1 MKITVADNSGVC
13 FGVRRAFSLLEEAVE
28 NAKKSGTK
36 VFMLGPL
43 IHNPRVIA
51 QYAEKGVDVID
62 IDSIQENSCVVIRS
76 HGITRDERAQ
86 LDRFNGITLIDTT
99 CPYVQRIHQLV
110 EKRSAECFAVLIM
123 GDSEHSEVRGIT
135 SKISGNF
142 FVIHPTEFESKSEE
156 LSEFIKAHDRIFA
169 VAQTTSR
176 PANYDFL
183 LKKVRKT
190 VANMPGHRFIAAETI
205 CTATLK
211 RQDSAGEL
219 AKRVSS
225 MVVIGGRNSSNTSKL
240 FQVVSEKNK
249 NSFWVESPEDFSSSE
264 IEILKNSEYV
274 GITAGASTPDEQIE
288 EMKSFLGS
296 LND

>member
-28 NAKKSGTK
+28 NAKKSGIK

-51 QYAEKGVDVID
+51 QYAEKGVEVVDTN
-62 IDSIQENSCVVIRS
+62 SIKPDSCVVIRS
-76 HGITRDERAQ
+76 HGITKDERAQ
-86 LDRFNGITLIDTT
+86 LDKFSGITLVDTT

-110 EKRSAECFAVLIM
+110 EKRSSEGFAVLIM
-123 GDSEHSEVRGIT
+123 GDREHSEVRGIT
-135 SKISGNF
+135 SKITGDF
-142 FVIHPTEFESKSEE
+142 FVIHPTEFDSKNEE
-156 LSEFIKAHDRIFA
+156 LLDFIKNHDKIFS

-183 LKKVRKT
+183 LKKVRKA
-190 VANMPGHRFIAAETI
+190 VGNMSGHRFIAAETI

-249 NSFWVESPEDFSSSE
+249 NSFWVESPEDFSASD
-264 IEILKNSEYV
+264 IETLKNSESV
-274 GITAGASTPDEQIE
+274 GITAGASTPDEQIA

>member
-13 FGVRRAFSLLEEAVE
+13 FGVRRAFSLLEEAVSNGE
-28 NAKKSGTK
+28 KSGTK
-36 VFMLGPL
+36 VVMLGPL

-51 QYAEKGVDVID
+51 KYAEKGVKVTD
-62 IDSIQENSCVVIRS
+62 IDSISKYSCVVIRS
-76 HGITRDERAQ
+76 HGITREEREM
-86 LDRFNGITLIDTT
+86 LNHFEGISLVDTT

-110 EKRSAECFAVLIM
+110 EKRSAEGFAVLIM
-123 GDSEHSEVRGIT
+123 GDRDHSEVRGIT
-135 SKISGNF
+135 SKISGDF
-142 FVIHPTEFESKSEE
+142 FVIHPTEFDSKSGE
-156 LSEFIKAHDRIFA
+156 LASFIATHDKIFA

-190 VANMPGHRFIAAETI
+190 VGTLLGHRFVAAETI

-219 AKRVSS
+219 AKRVDS

-240 FQVVSEKNK
+240 FQVVSERNR
-249 NSFWVESPEDFSSSE
+249 NSFWVESPEDLTE
-264 IEILKNSEYV
+264 DDIGILKKSESV

-288 EMKSFLGS
+288 EIKSFLGK
-296 LND
+296 LNG

>member
-28 NAKKSGTK
+28 NAKKSGIK

-51 QYAEKGVDVID
+51 QYAEKGVEVVDTN
-62 IDSIQENSCVVIRS
+62 SIKPDSCVVIRS
-76 HGITRDERAQ
+76 HGITKDERAQ
-86 LDRFNGITLIDTT
+86 LDKFSGITLVDTT

-110 EKRSAECFAVLIM
+110 EKRSSEGFAVLIM
-123 GDSEHSEVRGIT
+123 GDREHSEVRGIT
-135 SKISGNF
+135 SKITGDF
-142 FVIHPTEFESKSEE
+142 FVIHPTEFDSKNEE
-156 LSEFIKAHDRIFA
+156 LLDFIKNHDKIFS

-183 LKKVRKT
+183 LKKVRKA
-190 VANMPGHRFIAAETI
+190 VGNMSGHRFIAAETI

-219 AKRVSS
+219 AKRVAS

-240 FQVVSEKNK
+240 FQVVLEKNK
-249 NSFWVESPEDFSSSE
+249 NSFWVESPEDFSASD
-264 IEILKNSEYV
+264 IETLKNSESV
-274 GITAGASTPDEQIE
+274 GITAGASTPDEQIA

>member
-13 FGVRRAFSLLEEAVE
+13 FGVRRAFTLLEEAVS
-28 NAKKSGTK
+28 NAKDSGTK

-43 IHNPRVIA
+43 IHNPRVIK
-51 QYAEKGVDVID
+51 QYEEKGVSVID

-76 HGITRDERAQ
+76 HGITKEERAK
-86 LDRFNGITLIDTT
+86 LDRFSGITLVDTT

-110 EKRSAECFAVLIM
+110 EKRSGEGFAVLIM
-123 GDSEHSEVRGIT
+123 GDREHSEVKGIT
-135 SKISGNF
+135 SMITGDF
-142 FVIHPTEFESKSEE
+142 FVIHP
-156 LSEFIKAHDRIFA
+156 SEFDSKNDELRDFIKDHDKIFA

-176 PANYDFL
+176 PANYEYL
-183 LKKVRKT
+183 LKKSRKI
-190 VANMPGHRFIAAETI
+190 AAELPGHRFLAAETI

-219 AKRVSS
+219 AKKTGS
-225 MVVIGGRNSSNTSKL
+225 MVVIGGKISSNTSKL

-249 NSFWVESPEDFSSSE
+249 NSFWVESPEDFSASDIEKLKISE
-264 IEILKNSEYV
+264 SV

-288 EMKSFLGS
+288 EIKSFLGS
-296 LND
+296 ING

>member
-28 NAKKSGTK
+28 NAKKSGMK

-51 QYAEKGVDVID
+51 QYAGKGVDVIE
-62 IDSIQENSCVVIRS
+62 IDSIRENSCVVIRS
-76 HGITRDERAQ
+76 HGITKDERAQ
-86 LDRFNGITLIDTT
+86 LDKFKGITLVDTT

-110 EKRSAECFAVLIM
+110 EKRSAEGFAVLIM
-123 GDSEHSEVRGIT
+123 GDREHSEVRGIT
-135 SKISGNF
+135 SKISGEF
-142 FVIHPTEFESKSEE
+142 FVIHPSEFDSKSRE
-156 LSEFIKAHDRIFA
+156 LAEFIKAHTRIFA

-176 PANYDFL
+176 PSNYDFL

-190 VANMPGHRFIAAETI
+190 VADMPGYRFIAAETI

-219 AKRVSS
+219 AKKVDS
-225 MVVIGGRNSSNTSKL
+225 MVVIGGKNSSNTSKL
-240 FQVVSEKNK
+240 FQVVSERNP
-249 NSFWVESPEDFSSSE
+249 NAFWVESPEDFSKPD
-264 IEILKNSEYV
+264 IETLQNAGSV

-296 LND
+296 LNG

>member
-13 FGVRRAFSLLEEAVE
+13 FGVRRAFSLLEEAVA
-28 NAKKSGTK
+28 NAEKDGLK
-36 VFMLGPL
+36 VVMLGPL

-51 QYAEKGVDVID
+51 QYAEKGVEVVDT
-62 IDSIQENSCVVIRS
+62 DSVKPDSCVVIRS
-76 HGITRDERAQ
+76 HGITKEERSK
-86 LDRFNGITLIDTT
+86 LDGFSGITLVDTT

-110 EKRSAECFAVLIM
+110 EKRSADGFAVLIM
-123 GDSEHSEVRGIT
+123 GDREHSEVRGIT
-135 SKISGNF
+135 SKITGDF
-142 FVIHPTEFESKSEE
+142 FVIHPSEFDSKSEE
-156 LSEFIKAHDRIFA
+156 LAGFIRAHDRIFA

-190 VANMPGHRFIAAETI
+190 VATMPCHRFIAAETI

-219 AKRVSS
+219 AKKVAS
-225 MVVIGGRNSSNTSKL
+225 MVVIGGKNSSNTSKL

-249 NSFWVESPEDFSSSE
+249 NSFWVESPEDFSASDIETLRSSE
-264 IEILKNSEYV
+264 SV
-274 GITAGASTPDEQIE
+274 GITAGASTPDEQIA
-288 EMKSFLGS
+288 EMRSFLGS
-296 LND
+296 ING

>member
-13 FGVRRAFSLLEEAVE
+13 FGVRRAFSMLEEAVT
-28 NAKKSGTK
+28 NAKKSGKK
-36 VFMLGPL
+36 VVMLGPL

-51 QYAEKGVDVID
+51 QYAEKGVEVID

-76 HGITRDERAQ
+76 HGITKEERAK
-86 LDRFNGITLIDTT
+86 LGGFSGITLVDTT

-110 EKRSAECFAVLIM
+110 EKRSAEGFAVLIM
-123 GDSEHSEVRGIT
+123 GDREHSEVRGIT
-135 SKISGNF
+135 SKITGDF
-142 FVIHPTEFESKSEE
+142 FVIHPTEFESKNGE
-156 LSEFIKAHDRIFA
+156 LFSFIMTHDKIFA

-190 VANMPGHRFIAAETI
+190 VGAMPWHRFIAAETI

-219 AKRVSS
+219 AKKVSS
-225 MVVIGGRNSSNTSKL
+225 MVVVGGKNSSNTSKL
-240 FQVVSEKNK
+240 FQVVSERNR
-249 NSFWVESPEDFSSSE
+249 NSFWVESPEDFTVSN
-264 IEILKNSEYV
+264 INTLKNSLSI

-288 EMKSFLGS
+288 EMRSFLGS
-296 LND
+296 LNG

>member
-13 FGVRRAFSLLEEAVE
+13 FGVRRAFSLLEKAVAD
-28 NAKKSGTK
+28 AKKSGTK

-51 QYAEKGVDVID
+51 QYAEKGVDVIGT
-62 IDSIQENSCVVIRS
+62 DSIQENSCIVIRS
-76 HGITRDERAQ
+76 HGITKEERSL
-86 LDRFNGITLIDTT
+86 LDKFPGITLIDTT

-110 EKRSAECFAVLIM
+110 EKRSEEGFAVLIM
-123 GDSEHSEVRGIT
+123 GDREHSEVKGIK
-135 SKISGNF
+135 SKISGDF
-142 FVIHPTEFESKSEE
+142 FVIHPSEFDSKSGE
-156 LSEFIKAHDRIFA
+156 LASFIADHDKIFA

-190 VANMPGHRFIAAETI
+190 VGTMPGHRFIAAETI

-219 AKRVSS
+219 AKKTAS
-225 MVVIGGRNSSNTSKL
+225 MVVIGGKNSSNTSKL

-249 NSFWVESPEDFSSSE
+249 NSFWVESPADFKESD
-264 IEILKNSEYV
+264 IEILKNSPTV
-274 GITAGASTPDEQIE
+274 GITAGASTPDEQID

-296 LND
+296 LNG

>member
-13 FGVRRAFSLLEEAVE
+13 FGVRRAFSLLEEAVT
-28 NAKKSGTK
+28 NAKNNGTK

-51 QYAEKGVDVID
+51 QYAERGVEVID
-62 IDSIQENSCVVIRS
+62 IDSIKENSCVVIRS
-76 HGITRDERAQ
+76 HGITKEERAQ
-86 LDRFNGITLIDTT
+86 LDGFSGIKLVDTT

-110 EKRSAECFAVLIM
+110 EKRSAEGFAVLIM
-123 GDSEHSEVRGIT
+123 GDREHSEVRGIT
-135 SKISGNF
+135 SKITGDF
-142 FVIHPTEFESKSEE
+142 FVIHPTEFDSKEKE
-156 LSEFIKAHDRIFA
+156 LLSFISDHDKIFA

-190 VANMPGHRFIAAETI
+190 VATMPCHRFIAAETI

-219 AKRVSS
+219 AKKVAS
-225 MVVIGGRNSSNTSKL
+225 MVVIGGKNSSNTSKL

-249 NSFWVESPEDFSSSE
+249 NSFWVESPEDFSASDIETLRSSE
-264 IEILKNSEYV
+264 SV
-274 GITAGASTPDEQIE
+274 GITAGASTPDEQIA
-288 EMKSFLGS
+288 EMRSFLGS
-296 LND
+296 ING

>member
-28 NAKKSGTK
+28 NAKKSGIK

-51 QYAEKGVDVID
+51 QYAEKSVKVID
-62 IDSIQENSCVVIRS
+62 TGSITENSCVVIRS
-76 HGITRDERAQ
+76 HGITKEERAQ
-86 LDRFNGITLIDTT
+86 LDRFSGITLVDTT

-110 EKRSAECFAVLIM
+110 EKRSSEGFAVLIM
-123 GDSEHSEVRGIT
+123 GDREHSEVRGIT
-135 SKISGNF
+135 SKISGDF
-142 FVIHPTEFESKSEE
+142 FVIHPSEFDSKSKE
-156 LSEFIKAHDRIFA
+156 LASFTADHAKIFA

-176 PANYDFL
+176 PANYEYL

-190 VANMPGHRFIAAETI
+190 VAAMPGHRFLAAETI

-219 AKRVSS
+219 AKKTDS
-225 MVVIGGRNSSNTSKL
+225 MVVVGGKNSSNTSKL
-240 FQVVSEKNK
+240 FQVVSEKNS
-249 NSFWVESPEDFSSSE
+249 NSFWVESPEDFTASD
-264 IEILKNSEYV
+264 IETLKRSGSV
-274 GITAGASTPDEQIE
+274 GITAGASTPDEQIA
-288 EMKSFLGS
+288 EMRSFLES
-296 LND
+296 LNG

>member
-13 FGVRRAFSLLEEAVE
+13 FGVRRAFSLLEEAVK
-28 NAKKSGTK
+28 NAKSSGMK

-43 IHNPRVIA
+43 IHNPRVIT

-62 IDSIQENSCVVIRS
+62 ISSIQKNSCIVIRS
-76 HGITRDERAQ
+76 HGITKDERAQ
-86 LDRFNGITLIDTT
+86 LDRFTDITLIDTT

-110 EKRSAECFAVLIM
+110 EKRSAEGFAVLIM
-123 GDSEHSEVRGIT
+123 GDREHSEVRGIT
-135 SKISGNF
+135 SKISGDF
-142 FVIHPTEFESKSEE
+142 FVIHPTEFDSKSGE
-156 LSEFIKAHDRIFA
+156 LASFIETHDKIFA

-183 LKKVRKT
+183 LKKVRKSIGT
-190 VANMPGHRFIAAETI
+190 APGRRFVAAETI

-219 AKRVSS
+219 SKKVDA
-225 MVVIGGRNSSNTSKL
+225 MVVIGGKNSSNTSKL
-240 FQVVSEKNK
+240 FQVVSERNK
-249 NSFWVESPEDFSSSE
+249 NAFWVESPEDFTE
-264 IEILKNSEYV
+264 ADIEILKKSDSV

-288 EMKSFLGS
+288 EMKSFLGL
-296 LND
+296 LNG